1 MGFLSHWAYQQA
13 HLLNGKLYDLSL
25 HDERT
30 RSVAVWGRY
39 IYSVCSYPHIVGRYK
54 SHTGNCGIMSGEFLR
69 HTDWIVSGTCGMR
82 IGTLTNIWRSM
93 GYQACAYQ
101 TGAISTTSWTPW
113 ECTRDRTL
121 PIRFHGR
128 LTNNFLGKVFQ
139 FWAKTSVAT
148 ARGSGFQLTNS
159 RSCDDKLLANRSKNK
174 GPRRQLIFWNS
185 MGESFHFNPSGQVLD
200 SVSAI
205 IFRAPGK
212 CCAGLEEEC
221 CSPCTKAAGNCL
233 AAIPTFRQVEHNLS
247 CS

>member
-101 TGAISTTSWTPW
+101 TGATSTSSWTPW
-113 ECTRDRTL
+113 ESVQEIGLCLSDSMKDWQTISL
-121 PIRFHGR
+121 KGVPI
-128 LTNNFLGKVFQ
+128 L
-139 FWAKTSVAT
+139 
-148 ARGSGFQLTNS
+148 
-159 RSCDDKLLANRSKNK
+159 SKGICGHSQRVWHPAHK
-174 GPRRQLIFWNS
+174 QQKW
-185 MGESFHFNPSGQVLD
+185 
-200 SVSAI
+200 
-205 IFRAPGK
+205 
-212 CCAGLEEEC
+212 
-221 CSPCTKAAGNCL
+221 
-233 AAIPTFRQVEHNLS
+233 
-247 CS
+247 